1 MSKSALIANN
11 KGSALIVA
19 LVFLLILT
27 IVGVTAMQSTSQQ
40 ETMAGNMRDHS
51 LAFQS
56 AEAGL
61 NYCLRLLQPPT
72 TIPPNIPNPP
82 GMLVRTESNSIKPE
96 DNNDQTWTG
105 LFAGS
110 QSLYRNGSATAPN
123 PPQLSGVIQDP
134 SCIIEDMRTAPAG
147 LTPNPCLTDT
157 SLNCYRVTARGFGG
171 RLETISIVQSDYYRK
186 TAP

>member
-1 MSKSALIANN
+1 MSKSALITKN

-27 IVGVTAMQSTSQQ
+27 LVGVTAMQGTSQQ
-40 ETMAGNMRDHS
+40 EIMAGNMRDHS

-56 AEAGL
+56 AEAAL

-82 GMLVRTESNSIKPE
+82 GMIVRVT
-96 DNNDQTWTG
+96 DNNIEPKDNTGQTWTG
-105 LFAGS
+105 LFASS

-134 SCIIEDMRTAPAG
+134 SCIVEDMRSV
-147 LTPNPCLTDT
+147 LTPCIADT

-171 RLETISIVQSDYYRK
+171 RLETVSIVQSDYYRNI
-186 TAP
+186 AP

>member
-27 IVGVTAMQSTSQQ
+27 IVGVTAMQGTSQQ

-82 GMLVRTESNSIKPE
+82 GMIVRTESNNI
-96 DNNDQTWTG
+96 NNNGQTWTG

-134 SCIIEDMRTAPAG
+134 SCIIEDMRSV
-147 LTPNPCLTDT
+147 LTPCVTDT
-157 SLNCYRVTARGFGG
+157 SMNCYRVTARGFGG

-186 TAP
+186 TTP